1 MSKIL
6 LLNGPR
12 ACGKN
17 VAVDHIK
24 QHIEVVDRRCKDKLF
39 LLVQELFSVSEGRFW
54 EIYNDR
60 ALKELPLPDFQLK
73 PSSLLRL
80 MQTIEL
86 DRPVTLH
93 PGDNK
98 PTFHIS
104 IREAMIYVSECIC
117 KPTFGADY
125 FGIARANTIQDG
137 EFAIDDS
144 CGFDDEI
151 PPTLEKLGTENVL
164 LIRVHGRGDFDGD
177 SRSFISDGVVP
188 NTIDIENADDEESY
202 LRVMMN
208 IAKKFFH
215 GEIDLSR
222 PTIGST
228 KHWGDE
234 G

>member
-17 VAVDHIK
+17 VAVDYIK

-54 EIYNDR
+54 EIYNNR
-60 ALKELPLPDFQLK
+60 ELKESPLPDFQLK
-73 PSSLLRL
+73 PSSLLKL

-93 PGDNK
+93 PGAKK
-98 PTFHIS
+98 PTFNIS
-104 IREAMIYVSECIC
+104 IREAMIYVSEVLC
-117 KPTFGADY
+117 KPTFGDDY
-125 FGIARANTIQDG
+125 FGIARANSIQDG

-151 PPTLEKLGTENVL
+151 PPTLEKLGVENVL
-164 LIRVHGRGDFDGD
+164 LIRIHGRGDFEGD
-177 SRSFISDGVVP
+177 SRDFIKDGVVP
-188 NTIDIENADDEESY
+188 NTIDVYNEGGEEKY
-202 LRVMMN
+202 LKDMLLEAELFIRVCRY
-208 IAKKFFH
+208 
-215 GEIDLSR
+215 E
-222 PTIGST
+222 
-228 KHWGDE
+228 
-234 G
+234 